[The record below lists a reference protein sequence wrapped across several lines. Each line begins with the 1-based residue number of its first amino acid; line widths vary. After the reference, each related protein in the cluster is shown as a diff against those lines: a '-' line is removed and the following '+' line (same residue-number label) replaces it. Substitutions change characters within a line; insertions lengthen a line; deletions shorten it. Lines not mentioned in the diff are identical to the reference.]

1 MKTSM
6 SVRLTKSPAG
16 VQFQDLK
23 IGISDQVLQAHFLLI
38 DKTYTQVHNCN
49 IYSFTVPRFI
59 WFLQVVSEI

>member
-1 MKTSM
+1 M

-23 IGISDQVLQAHFLLI
+23 KIVIFEQVLQAHFSLL
-38 DKTYTQVHNCN
+38 DKTYTQVLNYN

-59 WFLQVVSEI
+59 WFLQAVSEI